1 VNYDRTALTGNSQ
14 NRATANRSRTVGNRQ
29 EAIAARFLAELAAE
43 QQAENVWVED
53 VRTKIDAAI
62 SASEQT
68 PPIDGETFV
77 NKTVERFQRDRVLTD
92 TNIQA
97 SLCITLLLVERDSGD
112 RKPRSTP
119 KHDVKIYA

>member
-1 VNYDRTALTGNSQ
+1 MTELLQQVIAQIEQLPID
-14 NRATANRSRTVGNRQ
+14 RQ
-29 EAIAARFLAELAAE
+29 EAIAARFLAELAEE

-77 NKTVERFQRDRVLTD
+77 NQILERFQRDRV
-92 TNIQA
+92 
-97 SLCITLLLVERDSGD
+97 
-112 RKPRSTP
+112 
-119 KHDVKIYA
+119 

>member
-1 VNYDRTALTGNSQ
+1 MTELLQQVIAKIEQLPIE
-14 NRATANRSRTVGNRQ
+14 RQ
-29 EAIAARFLAELAAE
+29 DAIAARFLAELAEE

-77 NKTVERFQRDRVLTD
+77 NQILERFQRDRV
-92 TNIQA
+92 
-97 SLCITLLLVERDSGD
+97 
-112 RKPRSTP
+112 
-119 KHDVKIYA
+119 

>member
-1 VNYDRTALTGNSQ
+1 MTELLQQVITKIEQLPID
-14 NRATANRSRTVGNRQ
+14 RQ
-29 EAIAARFLAELAAE
+29 EAIAARFLAELAEE

-77 NKTVERFQRDRVLTD
+77 NQILERFQRDSEAL
-92 TNIQA
+92 A
-97 SLCITLLLVERDSGD
+97 
-112 RKPRSTP
+112 
-119 KHDVKIYA
+119 